1 MRAAALTLLSAAAL
15 AGAQSDSDPY
25 GIVVVEKVDPE
36 AFNGRS
42 NQTINVYVSE
52 DYQNPEILGEV
63 STLYFIYP
71 WYTYFCFAIREDGTY
86 YNDEYFGIDKALH
99 LSDDNVVV
107 GSISCRVE

>member
-1 MRAAALTLLSAAAL
+1 MRAAALILLFTAAL
-15 AGAQSDSDPY
+15 AGAQSQSDPY

-36 AFNGRS
+36 AFKGCS

-63 STLYFIYP
+63 SKLYFIYP

-86 YNDEYFGIDKALH
+86 YNDDYFGIDKPLQ
-99 LSDDNVVV
+99 LSEGNVVV
-107 GSISCRVE
+107 GSISCRLE